1 MRLHTELTKPPRAL
15 WVPFELGRPLGIPGD
30 AAFQKRV
37 LISCLKLLEA
47 PAGPL
52 LEDYPEDAP
61 KTESQDDG
69 ASCPIN
75 FARPD
80 VPLEGVEAIAANLRS
95 EVGRMQPWYDRHLA
109 EEGRTAFGSSTLTI
123 DEIVDTI
130 VAMFGAQL
138 PSSPSPELSLGELL
152 RLAVEDLKAFY
163 TESMLAQPGTSPNDS
178 LVRWFWENTVAGQV
192 LVELKQIC
200 VDSKDED
207 LVLLGNVFLVP
218 RTHADRLASGS

>member
-1 MRLHTELTKPPRAL
+1 MRLHTELTAPPRAL

-30 AAFQKRV
+30 AAFQTRV
-37 LISCLKLLEA
+37 LEATLKLLEA
-47 PAGPL
+47 PAGPI

-61 KTESQDDG
+61 ATDTQDEG
-69 ASCPIN
+69 MSCPIN

-80 VPLEGVEAIAANLRS
+80 VPLEGAEAVAANLRS
-95 EVGRMQPWYDRHLA
+95 EIGRLQPWYDRHLA
-109 EEGRTAFGSSTLTI
+109 EQGRTAFGSSTLSI
-123 DEIVDTI
+123 DEITESI
-130 VAMFGAQL
+130 IGMFGDEL
-138 PSSPSPELSLGELL
+138 PASPLADLSIGEVL

-192 LVELKQIC
+192 LLDLKQIC
-200 VDSKDED
+200 LDSQNEE

-218 RTHADRLASGS
+218 RSHVDRMTGDG